1 MRSAFLPSNGFTVI
15 GIVLTVTIRRNRRNL
30 REKCDKILTIS
41 ESQ

>member
-1 MRSAFLPSNGFTVI
+1 MRSAFLFSNGFIVI
-15 GIVLTVTIRRNRRNL
+15 GIVLTVTRRRNKKSN